1 MKNILVPI
9 GSSDAAITTLQYA
22 INLAQ
27 KIDAN
32 VYVISVFQEFSR
44 VGGMSK
50 VNTLLKEES
59 ENRIDAVLQSVD
71 KKEVSVIAH
80 PIKGEILE
88 GVKRFNKHV
97 PVDLMILSPRSNSQR
112 EEVYLG
118 KTSGKLVK
126 ETNIPVLVIPDDEI
140 FKIPGKI
147 LMAFKDGK
155 FSKKKM
161 LEPVCKFQ
169 KHFDSKVHLL
179 HVETPESTPEML
191 EVSGKLKKI
200 SDSYTQTKNATT
212 YQGVLEH
219 FKSHDPDMICV
230 VRRKRGFFKK
240 LWEANAVLKR
250 DFYTTKPLLILRVQ
264 E

>member
-9 GSSDAAITTLQYA
+9 GSSNGAITTLQYA
-22 INLAQ
+22 IDLAQ

-59 ENRIDAVLQSVD
+59 EKTIDTVLNAVN
-71 KKEVSVIAH
+71 KKDVSVIAH
-80 PIKGEILE
+80 PIKGDVLE
-88 GVKRFNKHV
+88 GVQRFNKHV
-97 PVDLMILSPRSNSQR
+97 PVDLMVLSPRSNSVS

-126 ETNIPVLVIPDDEI
+126 ETDIPVLVVPENEV
-140 FKIPGKI
+140 FAVPEKI

-155 FSKKKM
+155 FSKKKA
-161 LEPVCKFQ
+161 LEPICKLQ
-169 KHFDSKVHLL
+169 KHFGSKLHLL
-179 HVETPESTPEML
+179 QVETPNSTPETL
-191 EVSGKLKKI
+191 EISGKLKKI
-200 SDSYTQTKNATT
+200 STSYIKTKNATT

-219 FKSHDPDMICV
+219 FQSHEPDIICV

-240 LWEANAVLKR
+240 LWEANAVLRK

>member
-22 INLAQ
+22 IDLAQ

-59 ENRIDAVLQSVD
+59 ENRIDAVLKAVD
-71 KKEVSVIAH
+71 MKEVSVIAH

-97 PVDLMILSPRSNSQR
+97 PVDLMVLSPRSNSQR
-112 EEVYLG
+112 DEVYLG

-126 ETNIPVLVIPDDEI
+126 DTNIPALVIPDNGV
-140 FKIPGKI
+140 FKAPERI
-147 LMAFKDGK
+147 LMALKSGK
-155 FSKKKM
+155 FSKKRV
-161 LEPVCKFQ
+161 LEPVFKFQ
-169 KHFDSKVHLL
+169 KHFDSKIHLL
-179 HVETPESTPEML
+179 HVETPDSDAEML
-191 EVSGKLKKI
+191 EVSGKLKRVLA
-200 SDSYTQTKNATT
+200 SYTQTKNATT

-219 FKSHDPDMICV
+219 FQSHDPDMLCV
-230 VRRKRGFFKK
+230 VQRKRGFFKK
-240 LWEANAVLKR
+240 LWETDAVLKR

>member
-9 GSSDAAITTLQYA
+9 GSSNSAITTLQYA
-22 INLAQ
+22 IDLAEQ
-27 KIDAN
+27 VDAN
-32 VYVISVFQEFSR
+32 VYVISVFQEFSK

-59 ENRIDAVLQSVD
+59 EKRIDAVLKSVN
-71 KKEVSVIAH
+71 KKNVSVIAH

-97 PVDLMILSPRSNSQR
+97 PVDLMIISPRSNSQR
-112 EEVYLG
+112 EDVYLG

-126 ETNIPVLVIPDDEI
+126 ETNIPVLVIPENET
-140 FKIPGKI
+140 FKVPKKI

-155 FSKKKM
+155 YSRKKS
-161 LEPVCKFQ
+161 LEPIYKLQ
-169 KHFDSKVHLL
+169 KLFKIKIHLL
-179 HVETPESTPEML
+179 HVETPDSTPEML
-191 EVSGKLKKI
+191 EVSDKLKKI
-200 SDSYTQTKNATT
+200 SASYTKTKNATT

-219 FKSHDPDMICV
+219 FQSNEPDMICV

-250 DFYTTKPLLILRVQ
+250 DFFTTKPLLILRVK

>member
-9 GSSDAAITTLQYA
+9 GSSSNAITTLQYA
-22 INLAQ
+22 IDLAQ
-27 KIDAN
+27 EIDAN

-59 ENRIDAVLQSVD
+59 ENTIETVLNAID

-80 PIKGEILE
+80 PIKGGVLE
-88 GVKRFNKHV
+88 GVQRFNKHI
-97 PVDLMILSPRSNSQR
+97 PVDLMVLSPRSNSIR
-112 EEVYLG
+112 EDVYLG

-126 ETNIPVLVIPDDEI
+126 ETDIPVLIVPENEI
-140 FKIPGKI
+140 FTAPEKI
-147 LMAFKDGK
+147 LMAFKNGK
-155 FSKKKM
+155 FRKKKV
-161 LEPVCKFQ
+161 LDPIYKLQ
-169 KHFDSKVHLL
+169 KRFNSQLHLL
-179 HVETPESTPEML
+179 HVETPESIPEML
-191 EVSGKLKKI
+191 EISGKIKKI
-200 SDSYTQTKNATT
+200 SESYTKTKNATT

-219 FKSHDPDMICV
+219 FQSHEPNIICV

-240 LWEANAVLKR
+240 LWEANAVLKK

-264 E
+264 D

>member
-9 GSSDAAITTLQYA
+9 GSSNGAITTLQYA
-22 INLAQ
+22 IDLAE

-59 ENRIDAVLQSVD
+59 ENRIDTVLNSVD
-71 KKEVSVIAH
+71 KKSVSVIAH

-88 GVKRFNKHV
+88 GVERFNKHV

-112 EEVYLG
+112 DEVYLG

-126 ETNIPVLVIPDDEI
+126 DTNIPALVVPVNEV
-140 FKIPGKI
+140 FKAPEKI
-147 LMAFKDGK
+147 LMAFKYGK
-155 FSKKKM
+155 FSKKRM
-161 LEPVCKFQ
+161 LDPIFKFQ

-179 HVETPESTPEML
+179 HVETPDSTPEML
-191 EVSGKLKKI
+191 EVSGKLKRII
-200 SDSYTQTKNATT
+200 SSYTQTKNATT

-219 FKSHDPDMICV
+219 FQSHDPDMICV
-230 VRRKRGFFKK
+230 VQRKRGFFKK
-240 LWEANAVLKR
+240 LWETDAVLKK
-250 DFYTTKPLLILRVQ
+250 DFYTTKPLLILRV
-264 E
+264 EE

>member
-9 GSSDAAITTLQYA
+9 GSSNGAITTLQYA
-22 INLAQ
+22 IDLAQ
-27 KIDAN
+27 EIDAN

-59 ENRIDAVLQSVD
+59 ENIIEAVLNAVD

-80 PIKGEILE
+80 PIKGGVLE
-88 GVKRFNKHV
+88 GVRRFNRHI
-97 PVDLMILSPRSNSQR
+97 PVDLMVLSPRSNSVR

-126 ETNIPVLVIPDDEI
+126 ETDIPVLIVPEKYV
-140 FKIPGKI
+140 FTEPKKI
-147 LMAFKDGK
+147 LMAFKNGK
-155 FSKKKM
+155 FRKKKV
-161 LEPVCKFQ
+161 LEPIYKLQ
-169 KHFDSKVHLL
+169 KNFNSKVHLL
-179 HVETPESTPEML
+179 HVETTESTPEML
-191 EVSGKLKKI
+191 AISGKVKKI
-200 SDSYTQTKNATT
+200 SDSYTKTKNATT

-219 FKSHDPDMICV
+219 FQSNEPDMICV
-230 VRRKRGFFKK
+230 IRRKRGFFKK
-240 LWEANAVLKR
+240 LWEANVVLKK

>member
-9 GSSDAAITTLQYA
+9 GSSNAAITTLQYA
-22 INLAQ
+22 IDLAQ

-59 ENRIDAVLQSVD
+59 ENRIDDVLKSVD
-71 KKEVSVIAH
+71 KKDVSVIAH

-97 PVDLMILSPRSNSQR
+97 PVDLMVLSPRSNSVR

-118 KTSGKLVK
+118 KTSGKLVR
-126 ETNIPVLVIPDDEI
+126 ETNIPVLVIPDNEVFEI
-140 FKIPGKI
+140 PAKI
-147 LMAFKDGK
+147 LMAFKDGN
-155 FSKKKM
+155 FPKKKM
-161 LEPVCKFQ
+161 LEPLCKFQ
-169 KHFDSKVHLL
+169 KYFESELHLL
-179 HVETPESTPEML
+179 HVETPDCTPEML
-191 EVSGKLKKI
+191 EVSGKLKRI

-219 FKSHDPDMICV
+219 FKIHEPDMLCV

-240 LWEANAVLKR
+240 LWQANEVLKKV
-250 DFYTTKPLLILRVQ
+250 FYTTKPLLILRVQ